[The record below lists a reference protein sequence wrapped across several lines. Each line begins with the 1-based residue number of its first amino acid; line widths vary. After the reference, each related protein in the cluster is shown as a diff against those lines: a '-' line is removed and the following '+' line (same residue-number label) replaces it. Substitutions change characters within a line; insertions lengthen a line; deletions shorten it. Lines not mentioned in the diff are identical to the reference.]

1 MGEPCSPWEWGSGPA
16 VRLPAG
22 ILAPTPSLSAHVGSS
37 SPPAMRRSGTWPK
50 DPPHQPKLR
59 ALEGWRG
66 CSSQPGTEPFLGTP
80 PVPPCYHSQRSYAPD
95 LPAFV
100 TVLAAAPEK
109 INTTEEPGMED
120 SSPPSHIKAVILGVL
135 LLGCVVVLVVLG
147 YCIVTYRRGGG
158 EPGDPARRAEG
169 PGGVLGGPGGD
180 APSANPA
187 GTWGQMNTW
196 GARGLVC
203 RAQTHAWLVPVGQ
216 ASPC

>member
-1 MGEPCSPWEWGSGPA
+1 
-16 VRLPAG
+16 
-22 ILAPTPSLSAHVGSS
+22 
-37 SPPAMRRSGTWPK
+37 
-50 DPPHQPKLR
+50 
-59 ALEGWRG
+59 
-66 CSSQPGTEPFLGTP
+66 
-80 PVPPCYHSQRSYAPD
+80 
-95 LPAFV
+95 
-100 TVLAAAPEK
+100 
-109 INTTEEPGMED
+109 MED

-187 GTWGQMNTW
+187 GTWGQMDTW